1 MTTSF
6 QTKTRPPVVVGG
18 TSAGSI
24 ARPRWRATLAAGLLV
39 GFAECLLFALDLA
52 RMPIQTMV
60 WRQFGFGASQAVP
73 EVGMVLVFVVPVVSG
88 CSFALLAGGRAGRM
102 PWWRIGLSGVSLLA
116 GSTVG
121 FLVAVTLEPVANGLD
136 DGGRLMVFRVAFV
149 LASGIA
155 ALVCTWSVAML
166 LRAPNPVKYALSVAA
181 VTAAT
186 YLVFLLLI
194 NLLPGWHVGGGDKAM
209 PRVAMVGNLLAG
221 AVGGWLAFQL
231 LQADRRRALK
241 LD

>member
-6 QTKTRPPVVVGG
+6 QTATRQPAAVGG
-18 TSAGSI
+18 TSAGFV
-24 ARPRWRATLAAGLLV
+24 ARPRWRAALAAGLMV

-52 RMPIQTMV
+52 RLPIQTMI

-73 EVGMVLVFVVPVVSG
+73 QVGTLLAFVAPVVAG
-88 CSFALLAGGRAGRM
+88 CSFALLAGGRARRA
-102 PWWRIGLSGVSLLA
+102 PWWRIGLSGASLLA
-116 GSTVG
+116 ASTVG
-121 FLVAVTLEPVANGLD
+121 FLVAVTLEPVANRLD
-136 DGGRLMVFRVAFV
+136 DSGRLMVFRVSFV

-155 ALVCTWSVAML
+155 SLVCTWSVAML
-166 LRAPNPVKYALSVAA
+166 LRAPNPIRYALSVAA

-194 NLLPGWHVGGGDKAM
+194 DLLPGWHVGGGDKAM
-209 PRVAMVGNLLAG
+209 PRIAMVGNLLAG

-231 LQADRRRALK
+231 LQDRVMPGVPP
-241 LD
+241 